1 MSHIRKQVILWVSFI
16 RKELQEVGLFV
27 QQQENEAGRGRVLDL
42 CGPSKTFSFPAER
55 LYSEFTRVESHVSTK
70 KDSDLTINT
79 MHRFTWIMALCLT
92 VVSLGAQDVESLL
105 EGQAGT
111 TRLGVPFALDGSF
124 GVSFRSYQ
132 AWDIADRQTP
142 LASSISANATIR
154 SYQLTIP
161 FSFIMH
167 NLDEVDHP
175 FTRAYWKDYLSNQ
188 RNRFTRF
195 GASPYY
201 KWITLHAGHRYMD
214 FSEFTLANHNF
225 LGAGLD
231 LTPGKWRIAAMG
243 GRLARAEPQSRSLR
257 TPFIQQYTR
266 TGWGAHVA
274 YGDTKDRVGL
284 SLFSAKEDP
293 ASLVGEVDSQFL
305 VTPLENLVISLNGK
319 KTIRK
324 YLSIEFEIAQSALT
338 RNAGDPDDDQGF
350 FLYRSFLFQRK
361 TSTDLRHAANVKLDY
376 SRNDFRAGLEYRR
389 IDAGYRSLGAYFF
402 NDDLENYTAYTNF
415 SLMKKT
421 LHLQIQGGLQRNN
434 LDGTKQAS
442 FERLI
447 GSANAA
453 YRLKN
458 WVLGASLSN
467 FSSRVDYQLSQELDS
482 LNVVVVSREA
492 SLTGSRSFLGKSGNS
507 ATLTLVGGVQTV
519 EDGIDNPDASAASNL
534 YYANV
539 NYSVSTPTH
548 WRFGATTDVNH
559 HRLSGLSLSR
569 YGGGLQAGKEFLG
582 GKVLTGIGSNIYLQ
596 TSTEGLRQT
605 LWSHFLRGSW
615 QVMQQHALHLQVNL
629 LTNHK
634 KLHGTTQQFS
644 ELMAVIGY
652 NVQFGYHPF
661 ASPEISVTQ

>member
-1 MSHIRKQVILWVSFI
+1 MF
-16 RKELQEVGLFV
+16 
-27 QQQENEAGRGRVLDL
+27 
-42 CGPSKTFSFPAER
+42 
-55 LYSEFTRVESHVSTK
+55 
-70 KDSDLTINT
+70 
-79 MHRFTWIMALCLT
+79 RFTIAIACCLMI
-92 VVSLGAQDVESLL
+92 VSLGAQDVEGLL
-105 EGQAGT
+105 NGKKDPSS
-111 TRLGVPFALDGSF
+111 LGVPFALDGSF

-142 LASSISANATIR
+142 LASSVSANATIR
-154 SYQLTIP
+154 SYRLTIP

-175 FTRAYWKDYLSNQ
+175 FTRDYWKDYLSNQ

-225 LGAGLD
+225 LGVGLD
-231 LTPGKWRIAAMG
+231 LTPGKWRIAGMG
-243 GRLARAEPQSRSLR
+243 GRLAKAEPQSRSLR

-274 YGDTKDRVGL
+274 YGDTKDRIGL

-293 ASLVGEVDSQFL
+293 ASLLGEIDSVFQ

-324 YLSIEFEIAQSALT
+324 YLSVEFELAQSALT
-338 RNAGDPDDDQGF
+338 RNAQDPEEDQGF

-361 TSTDLRHAANVKLDY
+361 TSTDMRHAANVKLDY

-402 NDDLENYTAYTNF
+402 NDDLENFTAYANF
-415 SLMKKT
+415 SLLKKS
-421 LHLQIQGGLQRNN
+421 LHLQVQGGLQRNN
-434 LDGTKQAS
+434 LDGSKQAS
-442 FERLI
+442 FRRLI

-458 WVLGASLSN
+458 WVLGASFSN

-492 SLTGSRSFLGKSGNS
+492 SLTASRSFFGKSGNA
-507 ATLTLVGGVQTV
+507 ATLTLVGGIQGVQ
-519 EDGIDNPDASAASNL
+519 DGIDQPDASAASDL
-534 YYANV
+534 YYANA
-539 NYSVSTPTH
+539 NYSVTTPTH
-548 WRFGATTDVNH
+548 WRFGAAADVNH
-559 HRLSGLSLSR
+559 HILTGLSLSR
-569 YGGGLQAGKEFLG
+569 FGGGLQVGKEFWE
-582 GKVLTGIGSNIYLQ
+582 GKVLTGVGSNIYFQ
-596 TSTEGLRQT
+596 TSTEGLHQT

-615 QVMQQHALHLQVNL
+615 QVMKQHALHLQLNL
-629 LTNHK
+629 LTNQK
-634 KLHGTTQQFS
+634 KLSGTDQQFS

-661 ASPEISVTQ
+661 ASPEINVTQ